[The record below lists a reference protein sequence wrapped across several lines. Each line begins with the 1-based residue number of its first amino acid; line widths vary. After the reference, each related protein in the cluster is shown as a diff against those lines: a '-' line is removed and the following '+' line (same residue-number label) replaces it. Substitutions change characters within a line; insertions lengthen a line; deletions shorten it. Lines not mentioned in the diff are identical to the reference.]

1 MALQPSVT
9 NRQTLANRPVNI
21 APQTL
26 TTLVHFATLAP
37 SGHNTQPWKFAI
49 GENTIRLYPD
59 FARRLPVVDPDDHAL
74 YISLGCAL
82 ENLLIAARH
91 YGLEADVSL
100 FPDGA
105 DSANPDS
112 NCIVVQLTQTITGP
126 PVEKTED
133 PRFDAIP
140 KRQTTRCAYDGYPL
154 PEDDLVH
161 LTRAAEQPGIQS
173 RVMTAPQD
181 IERMV
186 GFIEKGNRLQ
196 FRDTGFVKELISW
209 IRFNHGEVVNRH
221 DGMTAAM
228 MGLPRVNIPRWL
240 GQTLMKI
247 RATPDAQAKQFAALT
262 RRSPVLMLFIAEKND
277 KAHWVNLGRSFER
290 VALTATVLDI
300 KHAHVNMP
308 CEVLSVRAKLRQQL
322 GLAEEAQPLLLI
334 RLGYSEAMPYSP
346 RRPLQQVL
354 R

>member
-1 MALQPSVT
+1 MALQPSIT
-9 NRQTLANRPVNI
+9 NRQSLANKPIQV

-26 TTLVHFATLAP
+26 STLVHFATLAP

-59 FARRLPVVDPDDHAL
+59 FARRLPVVDPDNHAL

-91 YGLEADVSL
+91 YGLEATVSL

-105 DSANPDS
+105 DSDS
-112 NCIVVQLTQTITGP
+112 IVVQLTQTTPGP
-126 PVEKTED
+126 LVEKPED

-140 KRQTTRCAYDGYPL
+140 KRQTTRCAYDGCPL

-196 FRDTGFVKELISW
+196 FRDAGFIKELISW

-228 MGLPRVNIPRWL
+228 IGLPRVNIPRWL

-247 RATPDAQAKQFAALT
+247 MATPDAQAKQFAALT
-262 RRSPVLMLFIAEKND
+262 RSSPVLMLFIAEKND

-308 CEVLSVRAKLRQQL
+308 CEVLSVRAELRQQL
-322 GLAEEAQPLLLI
+322 GLTEDAQPLLLI
-334 RLGYSEAMPYSP
+334 RLGYSELMPYSP

-354 R
+354 K